1 MTIMGG
7 TISDKHCKGLSMM
20 SIHRDMD
27 KVYHN
32 KSKKRKKTNNV
43 HTKIK
48 KRKKLSLLELIL
60 QSFEGGDNC
69 LRI

>member
-1 MTIMGG
+1 MTIMVG
-7 TISDKHCKGLSMM
+7 TISDKHCEGLSMM

-48 KRKKLSLLELIL
+48 KGK
-60 QSFEGGDNC
+60 NC
-69 LRI
+69 PFWNLYDRVLKEVTTA